1 MSNLKYLVPHDF
13 TKVGD
18 AAFDYALFLAKK
30 SNAEIIL
37 LHIVASKD
45 KISSAEAKLM
55 EVAKG
60 NKDVGSIEVGVI
72 AREGSI
78 FDDIGK
84 IATATESSLIIM
96 GTHGA
101 TGMQKVF
108 GSYAIKVVRSTGVP
122 FLVVQGDVRHEK
134 IDHIVAPLDLTR
146 ESLQIMTYAAEMAK
160 LNQATVHVVYEG
172 HSDPILATQ
181 LRNRTGIVLKEF
193 DERKVPVIFE
203 ALKGSGAF
211 HKKVIEYGQSVS
223 VDLYAAAFHTESL
236 LPQFEKLYQT
246 LITNDH
252 NTPCMI
258 VNAKESSNI
267 YF

>member
-37 LHIVASKD
+37 LHIVTSKD
-45 KISSAEAKLM
+45 KIQSAEAKLM
-55 EVAKG
+55 EVAKAV
-60 NKDVGSIEVGVI
+60 NVGGIEVGVI

-84 IATATESSLIIM
+84 IANATESSLIIM

-160 LNQATVHVVYEG
+160 LNVATVHVVYEG

-193 DERKVPVIFE
+193 EERKVPVIFQP
-203 ALKGSGAF
+203 LKGSGAF
-211 HKKVIEYGQSVS
+211 HKKVIEYGQSIN

-246 LITNDH
+246 LITNDN